1 MVMALLMALL
11 VILGAGRCG
20 VLLSVVLARKS
31 WSASS
36 PAQARLHLRAR
47 GISPGLRS

>member
-11 VILGAGRCG
+11 AISGAGRCG

-36 PAQARLHLRAR
+36 LAQA
-47 GISPGLRS
+47 